1 MEIASLRGR
10 CVVVRG
16 GRRRGRPGGVT
27 VRGRA
32 RAVVEAGGT
41 GRAEALRELRAQLR
55 LRTGE
60 HGDRVLLLADQR
72 PRVVGP
78 TDLLGARLALA
89 GGRGVGPGRG
99 ALAGL
104 RRGAAGGRRGLR
116 RRPPV
121 LDRRHG
127 AVPAGGADGPLLGVP
142 GRRGPALGAVRVVL
156 LRVRVERGQRVP
168 RVLLGRGSV
177 VPGGRLLVRAAPAVR
192 RRGGGGRRRRRRRR
206 PPGGGGGRGRPGGGR
221 LRRLTLLRGPGR
233 SGRRR
238 RIVLRGG
245 GCGGAR
251 RGGAGG
257 LRLARGRTRCRSGPV
272 RLRRRRSVGPSL
284 RRGRTFRPVRPRRA
298 GRASA
303 GLCAGVPGRRV
314 PTEDQVEPRADA
326 EHLVDGLAE
335 HAVAAPAEQRLA
347 GPVLLEAD
355 RQQRAVVARDARVV
369 LHQHPHQA

>member
-1 MEIASLRGR
+1 MGIASLRGR

-78 TDLLGARLALA
+78 TDLLGARLALV
-89 GGRGVGPGRG
+89 GGRGVGPDRG
-99 ALAGL
+99 VLAGV
-104 RRGAAGGRRGLR
+104 RRGAAGGRGGLR
-116 RRPPV
+116 RRAPV

-127 AVPAGGADGPLLGVP
+127 AVPAGGADGPLLGVA

-233 SGRRR
+233 SRRQCR
-238 RIVLRGG
+238 VVLRGG

-257 LRLARGRTRCRSGPV
+257 LRLARGLPRCRSGSV
-272 RLRRRRSVGPSL
+272 RLRRRRSVGPAL
-284 RRGRTFRPVRPRRA
+284 LRGRTFRPVRPRRT

-314 PTEDQVEPRADA
+314 PTQDQVEPRADA

>member
-89 GGRGVGPGRG
+89 GGRGVGLDRG
-99 ALAGL
+99 VLAGV
-104 RRGAAGGRRGLR
+104 RRGAAGGRCGLR
-116 RRPPV
+116 RRAPV

-127 AVPAGGADGPLLGVP
+127 AVPAGGADGPLLGVA

-233 SGRRR
+233 SCRRR

-257 LRLARGRTRCRSGPV
+257 LRLAWGLPRCRSGPV
-272 RLRRRRSVGPSL
+272 RLRRRSVGPAL
-284 RRGRTFRPVRPRRA
+284 LRGRTLRPVRPRRA

-314 PTEDQVEPRADA
+314 PTQDQVEPRADA

-335 HAVAAPAEQRLA
+335 HAVATPAEQRLA

>member
-89 GGRGVGPGRG
+89 GGRGVGPDRG
-99 ALAGL
+99 VLAGV
-104 RRGAAGGRRGLR
+104 RRGAAGGRCGLR
-116 RRPPV
+116 RRAPV

-127 AVPAGGADGPLLGVP
+127 AVPAGGADGPLLGVA

-221 LRRLTLLRGPGR
+221 LRRLALLRGPGW
-233 SGRRR
+233 SCRRR
-238 RIVLRGG
+238 RVVLRGG

-257 LRLARGRTRCRSGPV
+257 LRLARGLPRCRSGPV
-272 RLRRRRSVGPSL
+272 RLRRRSVGPAL
-284 RRGRTFRPVRPRRA
+284 LRGRTLRPVRPRRA